1 MCIFRAPSMPAVP
14 PTPPAPPPA
23 TTTIEKTVYMPPADA
38 PSYGSSSGGTIA
50 GTANNPVMQNVY
62 DPSNPESGMAA
73 EKGATIKKAAGTSQL
88 RIDLDPVIANM
99 AKQTGLQI
107 NK

>member
-1 MCIFRAPSMPAVP
+1 MCIFRAPSVPAPAAVP
-14 PTPPAPPPA
+14 PTVVAPPPPVAPPPA
-23 TTTIEKTVYMPPADA
+23 PA
-38 PSYGSSSGGTIA
+38 PSYGSSVA
-50 GTANNPVMQNVY
+50 ANNPVMQNVY
-62 DPSNPESGMAA
+62 DPSNPESGLAE
-73 EKGATIKKAAGTSQL
+73 EKGATLKKAQGTSQL

>member
-1 MCIFRAPSMPAVP
+1 MCIFRQPSMPAPAAVP
-14 PTPPAPPPA
+14 PTPVAPPPPVA
-23 TTTIEKTVYMPPADA
+23 QPPAPA
-38 PSYGSSSGGTIA
+38 PSYGSSSGGTMA
-50 GTANNPVMQNVY
+50 QANNPVMANVY
-62 DPSNPESGMAA
+62 DPSNPESGLAE
-73 EKGATIKKAAGTSQL
+73 EKGATLKKATGTSQL

>member
-1 MCIFRAPSMPAVP
+1 MCFGSNEPQIVEVPA
-14 PTPPAPPPA
+14 TAPAPPPA
-23 TTTIEKTVYMPPADA
+23 APPAPA
-38 PSYGSSSGGTIA
+38 PVMGTSSAGSV
-50 GTANNPVMQNVY
+50 NNPVMQNVY

-73 EKGATIKKAAGTSQL
+73 EKGATLKKAQGTSQL

>member
-1 MCIFRAPSMPAVP
+1 MCIFRTPSVPAASQVP
-14 PTPPAPPPA
+14 PTPPVPPPPA
-23 TTTIEKTVYMPPADA
+23 PPAAA
-38 PSYGSSSGGTIA
+38 PAYGA
-50 GTANNPVMQNVY
+50 PVAANNAVMTNVY

-73 EKGATIKKAAGTSQL
+73 EKGATLKKATGTSQL